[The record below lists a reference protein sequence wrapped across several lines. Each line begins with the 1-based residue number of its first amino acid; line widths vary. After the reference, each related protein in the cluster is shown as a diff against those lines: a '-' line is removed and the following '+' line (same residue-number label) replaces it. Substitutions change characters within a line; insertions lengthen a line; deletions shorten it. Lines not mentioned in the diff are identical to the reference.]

1 MRGQEH
7 RAGTFVR
14 HPRIMRT
21 APLLIA
27 ALLPLALHAQ
37 QGHYVRARIALN
49 GRSLSELG
57 GLGIAVDH
65 GEHEPG
71 AFTSDFARA
80 ELDLARASGF
90 TVEEL
95 IPDVQAFYRQ
105 RAHEQ
110 GPAPRGGTAAC
121 NGPDAWPEPV
131 HWQLGSMAGFFT
143 LEEMEQQLDAMRAAY
158 PQLITVKASIG
169 SSHEGRPLW
178 MVRLSNNADAD
189 QDRPELLYTALHHA
203 REPVSLSQLIYFLWH
218 LLENYGTDAEATY
231 VLDHCELY
239 AVPCLNPDGYVY
251 NQTTDPGGGGMWRK
265 NRRDNGNGTFGVDLN
280 RNYAQG
286 WGVDNQGSSPNSSSD
301 VYRGPSPFSEP
312 ETQAIRAFC
321 EAHAFRIALNYHAH
335 GNLHIYPWGYG
346 YGIYTPDSAQF
357 VRNALSMTR
366 DNRYRFGT
374 ADQTVNY
381 VVNGGS
387 DDWMYGEQQA
397 KPKILSCTP
406 ECGGP
411 ADYFWPPVWRIAE
424 IGRENLRQNLRA
436 AELCG
441 VFGEAADRAPAFLPL
456 DGTHARFSIKRL
468 GLEPG
473 PLTVHVEPGLNVA
486 SVGAPITYADLAEL
500 EERLDS
506 IAIEPAPGAGPGAE
520 VRYDLVVSNGALQWR
535 VPVAKR
541 LGQEVL
547 LFSDNCTS
555 LANWDTDLWGVETS
569 ADAPSGAYL
578 TDSPFAPYEPQFTN
592 ALTLAQPLDLTWSSA
607 ARLQFLAQW
616 DIEGRFD
623 GVQVLGSSD
632 GATWMPLCGRYAR
645 PGFEDQG
652 ADLPVY
658 DAQMPHWVE
667 EEIDLE
673 PYCGSL
679 LWLRWQMRSNA
690 SRQFNGFKLD
700 EVRVK
705 AALGISGTPDAGH
718 ARQAWLWPNPAST
731 AAQIVQPAAARPRK
745 IELVDAQG
753 RVAHQQPVPAGSMVA
768 ELSLAHLPPGLYL
781 CRVLDGSEPTA
792 VERLVIAR

>member
-1 MRGQEH
+1 
-7 RAGTFVR
+7 
-14 HPRIMRT
+14 MRT

-27 ALLPLALHAQ
+27 ALLSLALQAQ
-37 QGHYVRARIALN
+37 QGQYARARIALN
-49 GRSLSELG
+49 GRSLSELA

-90 TVEEL
+90 AVEVL

-121 NGPDAWPEPV
+121 NAPDAWPEPAN
-131 HWQLGSMAGFFT
+131 WQLGSMAGFFT
-143 LEEMEQQLDAMRAAY
+143 FQEMEQQLDAMRAAY
-158 PQLITVKASIG
+158 PQLITAKASIG
-169 SSHEGRPLW
+169 SSHEGRALW
-178 MVRLSNNADAD
+178 MVRLSNNADVD

-203 REPVSLSQLIYFLWH
+203 REPVSLSQLVYFMWH

-231 VLDHCELY
+231 VLDHFELY

-251 NQTTDPGGGGMWRK
+251 NEATNPEGGGMWRK

-301 VYRGPSPFSEP
+301 VYRGPAPFSEP
-312 ETQAIRAFC
+312 ETQAVRAFC
-321 EAHAFRIALNYHAH
+321 ETHAFRIALNYHAH

-357 VRNALSMTR
+357 VRNALSMTS

-387 DDWMYGEQQA
+387 DDWMYGEQQT

-436 AELCG
+436 AQLCG
-441 VFGEAADRAPAFLPL
+441 VFGEAADRSPAFIPAA
-456 DGTHARFSIKRL
+456 GPYARFSIKRI

-473 PLTVHVEPGLNVA
+473 PLTVSVEPGLNVA
-486 SVGAPITYADLAEL
+486 AAGAPITFTGLTEL
-500 EERLDS
+500 EERTDS
-506 IAIEPAPGAGPGAE
+506 IAITLAPGLLPGDAIE
-520 VRYDLVVSNGALQWR
+520 YELVVSNGTLSWR
-535 VPVAKR
+535 RHVHKR
-541 LGQEVL
+541 VGSEEL
-547 LFSDNCTS
+547 LFSDGCS
-555 LANWDTDLWGVETS
+555 SFANWNTDMWGIETG
-569 ADAPSGAYL
+569 SGSPNGPYL
-578 TDSPFAPYEPQFTN
+578 SDSPFGLYDPQYTN
-592 ALTLAQPLDLTWSSA
+592 PLTLAAPVDLSNAVA
-607 ARLQFLAQW
+607 ARLNFLARW
-616 DIEGRFD
+616 DIESRFD
-623 GVQVLGSSD
+623 GLHVLGSSD
-632 GATWMPLCGRYAR
+632 GQSWAPLCGRYAR

-652 ADLPVY
+652 AGLPVY

-667 EEIDLE
+667 EEIDLAE
-673 PYCGSL
+673 YCGGP
-679 LWLRWQMRSNA
+679 LWLRWEMSSNA
-690 SRQFNGFKLD
+690 AREFNGFHLD

-705 AALGISGTPDAGH
+705 AVLGISGTAGPGN
-718 ARQAWLWPNPAST
+718 ARQAWMRPNPACT
-731 AAQIVQPAAARPRK
+731 AAQLVLSAAPRQRL
-745 IELVDAQG
+745 IELVDTQG
-753 RVAHQQPVPAGSMVA
+753 RVAQRYPLPAGSMVA
-768 ELSLAHLPPGLYL
+768 ELSLVHLPQGLYL
-781 CRVLDGSEPTA
+781 CRVLDGSAPAT